1 MTNQN
6 TLVKSI
12 FIDKSGSDKWHRLKE
27 IDDTDDYEQYVR
39 LNCPE
44 SMWAT
49 LVELANNEAVDVE
62 TVLRWC
68 IIQYCKNY
76 NKHLSF
82 RNMINRW
89 NGKVRTNVDYERE
102 SVD

>member
-1 MTNQN
+1 MTNQK
-6 TLVKSI
+6 TLVNRI

-49 LVELANNEAVDVE
+49 LVELANN
-62 TVLRWC
+62 
-68 IIQYCKNY
+68 
-76 NKHLSF
+76 
-82 RNMINRW
+82 
-89 NGKVRTNVDYERE
+89 
-102 SVD
+102 